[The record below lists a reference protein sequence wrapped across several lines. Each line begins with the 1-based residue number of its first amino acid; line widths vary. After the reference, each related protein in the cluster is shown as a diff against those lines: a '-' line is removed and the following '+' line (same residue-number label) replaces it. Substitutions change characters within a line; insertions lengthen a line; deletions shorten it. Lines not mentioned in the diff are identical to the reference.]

1 MTKQEPERK
10 TVCALRRLLCIV
22 GFLLKNK
29 NPEAPEEA
37 DIRSCL

>member
-22 GFLLKNK
+22 GFLL
-29 NPEAPEEA
+29 APEEA